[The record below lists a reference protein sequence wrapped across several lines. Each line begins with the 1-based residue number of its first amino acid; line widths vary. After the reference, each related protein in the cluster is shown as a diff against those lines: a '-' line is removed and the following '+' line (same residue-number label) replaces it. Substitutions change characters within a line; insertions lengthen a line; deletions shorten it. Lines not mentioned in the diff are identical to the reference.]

1 LETNENTNGDII
13 EYIKDLRFNQHKTI
27 REIATITGKS
37 SRDIIALLKNSV
49 DKEKGEESN
58 KIYGNNTGDLNQGNE
73 ETKHRDENLPSYTKA
88 YQLFSEGKKPKDVAI
103 TLRLSEAEATK
114 YYLEYLRLGD
124 LPKLPFIYE
133 KLRGPQGI
141 GYLIE
146 LSKLAL
152 AEKMTPKQV
161 LNLLKM
167 ANDCRLYN
175 IESKIEKYKAAI
187 AQLRLHRQTQ
197 GQELYAL
204 NNKIASAK
212 SILNQY
218 ETAFGR
224 LNKEFNS
231 FREQIIGMEAM
242 VEQFK
247 VNNKV
252 YQNIQTIA
260 EDKVRSFLEDNNTV
274 KLLEFALL
282 AICEALRQD
291 PQRGLLIEKT
301 PPIQNF
307 DYTSGQSSFPNLYE
321 YYPYIAKDKV
331 LESANEIYD
340 KLVKGLA
347 DTAVSTAAWNRQW

>member
-1 LETNENTNGDII
+1 MKTNENTKGDII
-13 EYIKDLRFNQHKTI
+13 GYIKDLRFNQHETI

-37 SRDIIALLKNSV
+37 GRDVIALLKESV
-49 DKEKGEESN
+49 DKEKGEE
-58 KIYGNNTGDLNQGNE
+58 NNTVHLSQGNGNTE
-73 ETKHRDENLPSYTKA
+73 HRDENLPPYTIA
-88 YQLFSEGKKPKDVAI
+88 YQLFSDGKKPKHVAI
-103 TLRLSEAEATK
+103 TLRLTEAEATK
-114 YYLEYLRLGD
+114 FYLEYLRLGE
-124 LPKLPFIYE
+124 LQKLPFIYE

-175 IESKIEKYKAAI
+175 IESKIENYKNAI

-231 FREQIIGMEAM
+231 IREQIIGMETM
-242 VEQFK
+242 V
-247 VNNKV
+247 
-252 YQNIQTIA
+252 
-260 EDKVRSFLEDNNTV
+260 
-274 KLLEFALL
+274 
-282 AICEALRQD
+282 
-291 PQRGLLIEKT
+291 
-301 PPIQNF
+301 
-307 DYTSGQSSFPNLYE
+307 
-321 YYPYIAKDKV
+321 
-331 LESANEIYD
+331 
-340 KLVKGLA
+340 
-347 DTAVSTAAWNRQW
+347 

>member
-1 LETNENTNGDII
+1 LKTDENIKGDII
-13 EYIKDLRFNQHKTI
+13 GYIRDLRFNQHKTI
-27 REIATITGKS
+27 RQIATITGKS
-37 SRDIIALLKNSV
+37 SRDITALLRESG
-49 DKEKGEESN
+49 DKEKGEENN
-58 KIYGNNTGDLNQGNE
+58 KIYGNNTGGLNHGNE
-73 ETKHRDENLPSYTKA
+73 DAEHRDENLPPYTNA
-88 YQLFSEGKKPKDVAI
+88 YQLFSEGKKPKVVAI

-114 YYLEYLRLGD
+114 FYLEYLRLGE

-187 AQLRLHRQTQ
+187 AQLRLHRQTE

-212 SILNQY
+212 SILNKY

-231 FREQIIGMEAM
+231 IREQIIGMEAM

-260 EDKVRSFLEDNNTV
+260 EDKVRSFLDDNNAA

-282 AICEALRQD
+282 ANCEVLRQD
-291 PQRGLLIEKT
+291 PQRGFLIEKT
-301 PPIQNF
+301 PPMQNYDF
-307 DYTSGQSSFPNLYE
+307 TLGQSSFPSNYD
-321 YYPYIAKDKV
+321 YYPQIAKEMV
-331 LESANEIYD
+331 LESADKIYD

-347 DTAVSTAAWNRQW
+347 NTTVSTAVWNR

>member
-1 LETNENTNGDII
+1 METDENIKRDII
-13 EYIKDLRFNQHKTI
+13 GYIRDLRFNQHKTI
-27 REIATITGKS
+27 RQIATITGKS
-37 SRDIIALLKNSV
+37 SRDITALLRESV
-49 DKEKGEESN
+49 DKEKGEE
-58 KIYGNNTGDLNQGNE
+58 NNTVHLSQGNE
-73 ETKHRDENLPSYTKA
+73 DTQHRDENLPLYTQA

-114 YYLEYLRLGD
+114 FYLEYLRLGE
-124 LPKLPFIYE
+124 LPKLPFIFE
-133 KLRGPQGI
+133 KLKGPQGI

-167 ANDCRLYN
+167 VNDCRLYN
-175 IESKIEKYKAAI
+175 IESKIENYKAAI

-218 ETAFGR
+218 GTAFGR

-231 FREQIIGMEAM
+231 IREQIIGMEAM

-260 EDKVRSFLEDNNTV
+260 EDKVRSFLNDNNAV

-282 AICEALRQD
+282 AICETLRQD
-291 PQRGLLIEKT
+291 PQRRFLIEKT
-301 PPIQNF
+301 PPMQNYDF
-307 DYTSGQSSFPNLYE
+307 TLGQSSSFPTDY
-321 YYPYIAKDKV
+321 YIAKEMV
-331 LESANEIYD
+331 LESADKIYD

-347 DTAVSTAAWNRQW
+347 NTTVSTAAWTR

>member
-1 LETNENTNGDII
+1 MITDENIRDII
-13 EYIKDLRFNQHKTI
+13 NLYSNQHKTI
-27 REIATITGKS
+27 REIAKITKKS
-37 SRDIIALLKNSV
+37 SRDIIAVLRNSEHKA
-49 DKEKGEESN
+49 KEEENN
-58 KIYGNNTGDLNQGNE
+58 KTCENNTGDLNHGNE
-73 ETKHRDENLPSYTKA
+73 DAEYRDENLPLYTKA
-88 YQLFSEGKKPKDVAI
+88 YQLFSEGKKPKYVAI

-114 YYLEYLRLGD
+114 FYLEYLRLGE
-124 LPKLPFIYE
+124 LPKLPFIFE

-152 AEKMTPKQV
+152 AEKMTAKQI

-175 IESKIEKYKAAI
+175 IESKIENYKNAI

-204 NNKIASAK
+204 NNKIDSAK

-231 FREQIIGMEAM
+231 IREQIVGMEAM

-260 EDKVRSFLEDNNTV
+260 EDKVRSFLGDNNAV

-282 AICEALRQD
+282 AICETLRQD
-291 PQRGLLIEKT
+291 PQRGFLIEKT
-301 PPIQNF
+301 PPMQNYDF
-307 DYTSGQSSFPNLYE
+307 TLGQSSFPSFYD
-321 YYPYIAKDKV
+321 YYPHIAKEMV
-331 LESANEIYD
+331 LESANKIYD

-347 DTAVSTAAWNRQW
+347 NTTASTAAWNR